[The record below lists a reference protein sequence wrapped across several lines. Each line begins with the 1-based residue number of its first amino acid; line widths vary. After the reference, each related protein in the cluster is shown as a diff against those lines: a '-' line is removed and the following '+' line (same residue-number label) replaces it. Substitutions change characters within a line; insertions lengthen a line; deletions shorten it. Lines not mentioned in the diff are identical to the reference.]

1 MKITLFTSNDNRHN
15 HFINMLS
22 KISKELFVVQECKTI
37 FPGIIPGQYPSNE
50 IFKRYFKEVREAQLQ
65 LFGNSYINNTS
76 QNINLISML
85 YGDLNKCSLSFL
97 SDFLKSDVYII
108 FGSSFI
114 KGDLIDFLVKKKA
127 MNIHAGVVPFYRG
140 NDCNFWALYDN
151 NPHLVG
157 STIHLLSKG
166 LDNGDILYHAMS
178 KIKTNP
184 FEYTMSTVR
193 SAFSSLC
200 EKISDNSIFNLKPH
214 RQDKSK
220 QIKYTKRI
228 EFSEKIVKEYFD
240 KRIDLEAKKFDNS
253 LLIDP
258 FFLEKL

>member
-97 SDFLKSDVYII
+97 SDFLKSDVYIV

-114 KGDLIDFLVKKKA
+114 KGDLIDFLVKKKS
-127 MNIHAGVVPFYRG
+127 Y
-140 NDCNFWALYDN
+140 
-151 NPHLVG
+151 
-157 STIHLLSKG
+157 
-166 LDNGDILYHAMS
+166 
-178 KIKTNP
+178 
-184 FEYTMSTVR
+184 EYSCWR
-193 SAFSSLC
+193 SS
-200 EKISDNSIFNLKPH
+200 
-214 RQDKSK
+214 
-220 QIKYTKRI
+220 
-228 EFSEKIVKEYFD
+228 
-240 KRIDLEAKKFDNS
+240 
-253 LLIDP
+253 
-258 FFLEKL
+258 FL